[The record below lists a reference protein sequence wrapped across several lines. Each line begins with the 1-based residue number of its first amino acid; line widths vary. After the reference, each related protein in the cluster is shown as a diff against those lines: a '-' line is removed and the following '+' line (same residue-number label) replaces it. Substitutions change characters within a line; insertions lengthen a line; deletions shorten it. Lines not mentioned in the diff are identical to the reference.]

1 LTEKELRI
9 GRIRYLN
16 VLPIYYPME
25 SGVMGR
31 DFKLVYGAPAELND
45 MMARGELHVASA
57 SSVEYARHADQY
69 YLVPDIAIGSC
80 GPVMS
85 VLLISRKPIWELEGE
100 TVLTTAQS
108 HTSACLLRML
118 FRDYLKIN
126 VQYETGS
133 VMESIESGDLPTAA
147 LCIGDDALRLRSD
160 DRYPYRM
167 DLGEAWREWT
177 GLPFIFGVWVISRKA
192 VEEGCFNRDP
202 ATLFIRAKDWGVA
215 NMEQM
220 VSMAADTGYLSKE
233 DMRTYFTKGLVYN
246 LRAKEQEGL
255 RLFYRRLAEAGEIPA
270 APELV
275 FYDHATMS
283 PPECRQEPEDD

>member
-1 LTEKELRI
+1 VNQRQLRI

-31 DFKLVYGAPAELND
+31 DFEIVYGTPAELND
-45 MMARGELHVASA
+45 MMARGELHASSA
-57 SSVEYARHADQY
+57 SSIEYARNADQY
-69 YLVPDIAIGSC
+69 YLLPDIAIGSC

-100 TVLTTAQS
+100 TILSTAQS
-108 HTSACLLRML
+108 HTSAALLRML
-118 FRDYLKIN
+118 FRDYLK
-126 VQYETGS
+126 VDVRYETGS
-133 VMESIESGDLPTAA
+133 VTERLQAGDLPTAA
-147 LCIGDDALRLRSD
+147 LCIGDEALQLRSD
-160 DRYPYRM
+160 GRFPYRL

-192 VEEGCFNRDP
+192 VAEGCFTRDP
-202 ATLFIRAKDWGVA
+202 ATLFVRAKDWGTA

-233 DMRTYFTKGLVYN
+233 DMRTYFRGLVYN
-246 LRAKEQEGL
+246 LRRKEQEGL
-255 RLFYRRLAEAGEIPA
+255 VLFMQRLAGAGEIPA
-270 APELV
+270 VPDLV
-275 FYDHATMS
+275 FYDHAAMV
-283 PPECRQEPEDD
+283 PPECLTERDDD